1 MELFATLRNA
11 WRIKDIRRKLLFT
24 LAMLLVYRLGSF
36 VPIPGI
42 DSGWIR
48 ENILGGEQA
57 GGGLFGL
64 FNVFTGGALSNFSVF
79 AMGIMPYINSSI
91 IVNLLQ
97 AVIPKFEEW
106 AKEGAEGRKK
116 LTQVTRYG
124 TIILGLIQA
133 IGMSLAF
140 RQAINISKSANPTG
154 YYVTLVI
161 MILSLTA
168 GTSFLMWLG
177 EKITEK
183 GIGNGISM
191 IIFASIISRLPM
203 SIIQAY
209 ALLKAGEISIIN
221 ILVIAVLAILVI
233 AGMVY
238 VSEGERRIPVQYSK
252 RVIGRKMYGGA
263 STHIPLKVN
272 QAGVIPVIFATS
284 LLMLPQTI
292 GQFWD
297 NKTLQKIAAFFSLE
311 STWSGKILA
320 TILIIFF
327 AYFYTAITVN
337 PAELADNIR
346 KNGGF
351 IPGIRAGRSTS
362 EYISRILNRITL
374 VGALFLAVI
383 VVLPYVFEKI
393 VGMRIGIG
401 GTSLLIVIGVA
412 LETMKQIESQMLMR
426 HYKGFM

>member
-1 MELFATLRNA
+1 MQLFSTLRNA
-11 WRIKDIRRKLLFT
+11 WHIKDIRRKILFT
-24 LAMLLVYRLGSF
+24 LAMLLVYRLGTF
-36 VPIPGI
+36 VPVPGI

-48 ENILGGEQA
+48 ENILGGQE
-57 GGGLFGL
+57 GGGLLGL

-79 AMGIMPYINSSI
+79 AMGIMPYINASI
-91 IVNLLQ
+91 IMQLLQ

-116 LTQVTRYG
+116 LTQVSRYG
-124 TIILGLIQA
+124 TVALALMQA
-133 IGMSLAF
+133 VGTSLAF
-140 RQAINISKSANPTG
+140 RQAIKISKAASPSR
-154 YYVTLVI
+154 YYMSLFI
-161 MILSLTA
+161 IILSLTA
-168 GTSFLMWLG
+168 GTAFLMWLG

-191 IIFASIISRLPM
+191 IIFASIVSRLPV

-209 ALLKAGEISIIN
+209 ALLKAGEINIIN
-221 ILVIAVLAILVI
+221 ILVIIVLAVLII

-238 VSEGERRIPVQYSK
+238 VTEGERRIPVQYAK
-252 RVIGRKMYGGA
+252 RVVGRKMYGGA

-272 QAGVIPVIFATS
+272 QAGVIPVIFASS

-297 NKTLQKIAAFFSLE
+297 NRIIKAIAKFFTQG
-311 STWSGKILA
+311 TWSGTLLTA
-320 TILIIFF
+320 GLIVFF
-327 AYFYTAITVN
+327 AFFYTAITVN
-337 PAELADNIR
+337 PMELADNMR

-351 IPGIRAGRSTS
+351 IPGIRPGRPTST
-362 EYISRILNRITL
+362 YISRILNRITL

-383 VVLPYVFEKI
+383 NGLPYVLKGL
-393 VGMRIGIG
+393 VGMEIGIA

>member
-1 MELFATLRNA
+1 MQLFATLRNA
-11 WRIKDIRRKLLFT
+11 WHIKEIRRKLLFT

-36 VPIPGI
+36 VPVPGI
-42 DSGWIR
+42 DSEWIR
-48 ENILGGEQA
+48 TNVLGGQQ

-79 AMGIMPYINSSI
+79 AMGIMPYINASI
-91 IVNLLQ
+91 IMQLLQ
-97 AVIPKFEEW
+97 VVIPKFEEW

-116 LTQVTRYG
+116 LTQISRYA
-124 TIILGLIQA
+124 TVVLALIQSF
-133 IGMSLAF
+133 GMSLAF
-140 RQAINISKSANPTG
+140 RQAISVSKSIDPAR
-154 YYVTLVI
+154 YYMSLVI
-161 MILSLTA
+161 IILSLTA
-168 GTSFLMWLG
+168 GTAFLMWLG

-191 IIFASIISRLPM
+191 IIFASIISRLPV

-209 ALLKAGEISIIN
+209 ALLKTGEINIISILI
-221 ILVIAVLAILVI
+221 ILILAVLVI
-233 AGMVY
+233 AGMIY
-238 VSEGERRIPVQYSK
+238 VSEGERRIPVQYAK
-252 RVIGRKMYGGA
+252 RVVGRKMYGGA

-284 LLMLPQTI
+284 LLMLPQTL

-297 NKTLQKIAAFFSLE
+297 NRILNKIAAFFTMG
-311 STWSGKILA
+311 TWSGTILA
-320 TILIIFF
+320 SILIIFF

-337 PAELADNIR
+337 PTELADNMR

-351 IPGIRAGRSTS
+351 IPGIRPGRPTST
-362 EYISRILNRITL
+362 YITHIINRITL

-383 VVLPYVFEKI
+383 VALPYVIQGF
-393 VGMRIGIG
+393 VGMNIGIG

>member
-1 MELFATLRNA
+1 MQLFATLRNA

-24 LAMLLVYRLGSF
+24 LAMLIVYRGGSF

-42 DSGWIR
+42 DSSWIR
-48 ENILGGEQA
+48 ENILGGQM
-57 GGGLFGL
+57 GGDGGLFGL
-64 FNVFTGGALSNFSVF
+64 FNVFTGGALSKFSIF

-91 IVNLLQ
+91 IVQLLQ

-124 TIILGLIQA
+124 TVILGLIQS

-140 RQAINISKSANPTG
+140 RQAISISKSANPSG
-154 YYVTLVI
+154 YYMTMVI
-161 MILSLTA
+161 MVLSLTA

-191 IIFASIISRLPM
+191 IIFASIISGLPT
-203 SIIQAY
+203 SVVQAL
-209 ALLKAGEISIIN
+209 ALLKAGEITIIN
-221 ILVIAVLAILVI
+221 ILIIMILAVLVI

-238 VSEGERRIPVQYSK
+238 VSEGERRIPVQYAK

-263 STHIPLKVN
+263 SSHIPLKVN

-284 LLMLPQTI
+284 LLMLPQTL
-292 GQFWD
+292 GQFW
-297 NKTLQKIAAFFSLE
+297 NN
-311 STWSGKILA
+311 KILA
-320 TILIIFF
+320 KIAGLFTMGTWTGSILASILIIFF

-337 PAELADNIR
+337 PVELADNMR

-351 IPGIRAGRSTS
+351 IPGIRPGRPTS
-362 EYISRILNRITL
+362 DHIMRIINRITL

-383 VVLPYVFEKI
+383 VVLPYVFEGL
-393 VGMRIGIG
+393 VGMNIGIG